1 MNVKARCSGGERLD
15 LGLTEAPTF
24 LGMLTSCKTKNF
36 SMASK
41 NLTSSTRTSPRY
53 ANMVKHSRAEVQ
65 GNSKGVVCGISRL
78 LASGTSDCLW
88 L

>member
-1 MNVKARCSGGERLD
+1 MFRGVNALIGVD
-15 LGLTEAPTF
+15 LSTYF
-24 LGMLTSCKTKNF
+24 LGNANILQNQAFFHATKNL
-36 SMASK
+36 S
-41 NLTSSTRTSPRY
+41 SSTRTSPRY

-65 GNSKGVVCGISRL
+65 GNSEGVACGISRL